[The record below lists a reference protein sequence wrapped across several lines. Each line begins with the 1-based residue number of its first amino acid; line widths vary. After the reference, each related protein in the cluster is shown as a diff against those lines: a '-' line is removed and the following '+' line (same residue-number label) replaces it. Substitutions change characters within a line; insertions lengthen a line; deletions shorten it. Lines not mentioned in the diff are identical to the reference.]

1 MRTDDELYARFLAG
15 DNAAYDALMIRYG
28 DSIVV
33 YINAYLHNWQD
44 AEDLM
49 IDAFARIMFKRP
61 VIRQGGFRAYLYKT
75 ARNLAARFHASASR
89 FTSISLEELSEE
101 AADGTLLEERVIGTE
116 RRRILHRCLARMD
129 GKYREVL
136 WLIYFEEMSYAEAAV
151 VMRVTVKRID
161 KLLQTGKVKL
171 RAELE
176 KEGITSA
183 YE

>member
-1 MRTDDELYARFLAG
+1 MQTDNELYARFLAG
-15 DNAAYDALMIRYG
+15 DNTAYDELMTRYG

-33 YINAYLHNWQD
+33 YINAYLHHWQD

-49 IDAFARIMFKRP
+49 IEAFARIMFQRP

-75 ARNLAARFHASASR
+75 ARNLAARFHASAGR
-89 FTSISLEELSEE
+89 TKHINLDDLSEE
-101 AADGTLLEERVIGTE
+101 TADAAALEERVIGTE
-116 RRRILHRCLARMD
+116 RKRILHRCLERID
-129 GKYREVL
+129 EKYREVL
-136 WLIYFEEMSYAEAAV
+136 WLIYFEEMSYAEAAA

-161 KLLQTGKVKL
+161 KLLKKGKEKL
-171 RAELE
+171 RIELE